1 MVSSTGNLSQ
11 RATDALALE
20 HFPATYA
27 LARSLQRR
35 MHFKIG
41 PTNSGKTYE
50 ALLAL
55 QQARSGI
62 YLAPLRLLA
71 MEIRDRLTEA
81 GVPCNLVT
89 GEERVMVPGA
99 RHTASTIEM
108 MNPHEEVEVAVIDEI
123 QMLQDEHRGHAW
135 TAAIVGAP
143 AHEVLLCGSHAVM
156 EACTRLLDALHET
169 YDISH
174 LERKTPLVL
183 EEMAL
188 CGARY
193 NRWLLKGKLQ
203 KGDAVIAFTRKD
215 VLTLAARIRQWGFGV
230 ATIYGALSPEVRRTE
245 ARRFNSGEADI
256 LVATDAIGM
265 GLNLPIRRV
274 IFSTVEKYDGIAS
287 RRLNPTEARQ
297 IAGRAGRYGIYPTG
311 FVNAFEQ
318 DDLLHLEHALYASDI
333 ADLQRLPISPF
344 FGHVEVL
351 AGMLHSERLGEL
363 LAFFAERV
371 RLKSSLFQT
380 ADMSTQIELG
390 HWIDRQAPELPLRD
404 KFILSCAP
412 VALDKPHESDYFLAC
427 VQSIRRRQR
436 RSLPPAQ
443 DWLRSD
449 SPKYLEEAEALSQDI
464 SLYAWLAGKFPQ
476 IFDQAAAVPAYRSS
490 VSRYIERALL
500 TQAGYGNI
508 SRELLYQY

>member
-1 MVSSTGNLSQ
+1 MVSNIKNLSQ

-35 MHFKIG
+35 IHFKIG
-41 PTNSGKTYE
+41 PTNSGKTYD
-50 ALLAL
+50 ALMAL
-55 QQARSGI
+55 QQADSGV

-71 MEIRDRLTEA
+71 MEIRDRLMEA

-89 GEERVMVPGA
+89 GEERVMVAGA
-99 RHTASTIEM
+99 RHTASTVEM
-108 MNPHEEVEVAVIDEI
+108 MNPHQEVEVAVIDEI
-123 QMLQDEHRGHAW
+123 QMLQDAHRGHAW

-143 AHEVLLCGSHAVM
+143 AREVYLCGSHAVM
-156 EACTRLLDALHET
+156 DACTRLLDALQEP

-183 EEMAL
+183 EELAL
-188 CGARY
+188 CGDRY
-193 NRWLLKGKLQ
+193 NRWRLKGKLQ

-230 ATIYGALSPEVRRTE
+230 ATIYGALLPEVRRTE

-274 IFSTVEKYDGIAS
+274 IFSTVEKFDGVAN

-297 IAGRAGRYGIYPTG
+297 IAGRAGRYGLYPTG

-318 DDLLHLEHALYASDI
+318 DELLHLEHALYASDI
-333 ADLQRLPISPF
+333 SDLQRLPISPF

-351 AGMLHSERLGEL
+351 SGMLHTNKLGEL
-363 LAFFAERV
+363 LSFFAERV
-371 RLKSSLFQT
+371 RLKSSMFLT
-380 ADMSTQIELG
+380 ADMSAHIQLG
-390 HWIDRQAPELPLRD
+390 LWIDQIAPDLSLRE

-412 VALDKPHESDYFLAC
+412 VSLDKPHESDYFLAC
-427 VQSIRRRQR
+427 VQSVCSGKA
-436 RSLPPAQ
+436 RSLPPEQ
-443 DWLRSD
+443 DWLRSS
-449 SPKYLEEAEALSQDI
+449 SPKHLEEAEALSQDI
-464 SLYAWLAGKFPQ
+464 SLYAWLSGKFPHV
-476 IFDQAAAVPAYRSS
+476 FHEADAVPAFRSQ

-500 TQAGYGNI
+500 TQAGYGSI
-508 SRELLYQY
+508 SKELLYQY

>member
-1 MVSSTGNLSQ
+1 MVSNVKNLSQ

-27 LARSLQRR
+27 LARSLQRSI
-35 MHFKIG
+35 HFKIG
-41 PTNSGKTYE
+41 PTNSGKTYD
-50 ALLAL
+50 ALMAL
-55 QQARSGI
+55 QQADSGV

-71 MEIRDRLTEA
+71 MEIRDRLMEA

-89 GEERVMVPGA
+89 GEERVMVAGA
-99 RHTASTIEM
+99 RHTASTVEM
-108 MNPHEEVEVAVIDEI
+108 MNPHQEVDVAVIDEI

-143 AHEVLLCGSHAVM
+143 AHEVYLCGSHAVM
-156 EACTRLLDALHET
+156 GACTRLLDALDEP

-183 EEMAL
+183 EELAL
-188 CGARY
+188 CGDRY
-193 NRWLLKGKLQ
+193 NRWRLKGKLQ

-274 IFSTVEKYDGIAS
+274 IFSTVEKFDGVAN

-318 DDLLHLEHALYASDI
+318 DELLHLEHALYASDI
-333 ADLQRLPISPF
+333 SDLQRLPISPF

-351 AGMLHSERLGEL
+351 SGMLHTDKLGEL
-363 LAFFAERV
+363 LSFFAERV

-380 ADMSTQIELG
+380 ADMSAHIQLG
-390 HWIDRQAPELPLRD
+390 QWIDQIAPDLSLRE

-412 VALDKPHESDYFLAC
+412 ISLDKPHESDYFLAC
-427 VQSIRRRQR
+427 VQSVCKGLARN
-436 RSLPPAQ
+436 LPPEM
-443 DWLRSD
+443 DWLRSS
-449 SPKYLEEAEALSQDI
+449 SPKHLEEAEALSQDI
-464 SLYAWLAGKFPQ
+464 SLYAWLAGKFPHVFHEAD
-476 IFDQAAAVPAYRSS
+476 IVPTFRSQ

-500 TQAGYGNI
+500 TQAGYGSI
-508 SRELLYQY
+508 SKELLYQY

>member
-1 MVSSTGNLSQ
+1 MVSNMKNLSQ

-27 LARSLQRR
+27 LARSLQRSI
-35 MHFKIG
+35 HFKIG
-41 PTNSGKTYE
+41 PTNSGKTYD
-50 ALLAL
+50 ALMAL
-55 QQARSGI
+55 QQADSGI

-71 MEIRDRLTEA
+71 MEIRDRLMEA

-89 GEERVMVPGA
+89 GEERVMVAGA
-99 RHTASTIEM
+99 RHTASTVEM
-108 MNPHEEVEVAVIDEI
+108 MNPHQEVEVAVIDEI

-143 AHEVLLCGSHAVM
+143 AREVYLCGSHAVM
-156 EACTRLLDALHET
+156 DACTRLLDALEEP

-183 EEMAL
+183 EELAL
-188 CGARY
+188 CGDRY
-193 NRWLLKGKLQ
+193 NRWRLKGKLL

-245 ARRFNSGEADI
+245 AKRFNSGEADI

-274 IFSTVEKYDGIAS
+274 IFSTVEKFDGVAN

-297 IAGRAGRYGIYPTG
+297 IAGRAGRYGLYPTG

-318 DDLLHLEHALYASDI
+318 DELLHLEHALYASDI
-333 ADLQRLPISPF
+333 SDLQRLPISPF
-344 FGHVEVL
+344 FGHIEVL
-351 AGMLHSERLGEL
+351 SGMLHTDKLGEL
-363 LAFFAERV
+363 LSFFAERV

-380 ADMSTQIELG
+380 ADMAAHIQLG
-390 HWIDRQAPELPLRD
+390 LWIDQIAPELSLRE

-412 VALDKPHESDYFLAC
+412 VSLDKPHESDYFLAC
-427 VQSIRRRQR
+427 VQSVCNGQARG
-436 RSLPPAQ
+436 LPPEK
-443 DWLRSD
+443 DWLRSS
-449 SPKYLEEAEALSQDI
+449 SPKHLEEAEALSQDI
-464 SLYAWLAGKFPQ
+464 SLYAWLAGKFPHVFHEAD
-476 IFDQAAAVPAYRSS
+476 IVPTFRSQ

-500 TQAGYGNI
+500 TQAGYGSI
-508 SRELLYQY
+508 SKELLYQY